1 MGRYRVRVNLSDPS
15 FSAALTAYL
24 NTQPD
29 MGVSSSE
36 VDVVVMD
43 FDGTDGRE
51 QVEAEA
57 RESNVLVIG
66 EDDSQAMIL
75 ALEAGAL
82 GYVAAGAPL
91 EQVADG
97 VRTVGEG
104 DGVVPPVMLGALLR
118 HVVHRRRA
126 ARADLD
132 LLDTL
137 THRERQV
144 LELLAGGHDRA
155 AIADRLF
162 IATGTVRTH
171 LMRIFRKLDV
181 HSQAEAMAFAARCGL
196 GNEPQEAP

>member
-1 MGRYRVRVNLSDPS
+1 MGSYRVHVQLSDAA
-15 FSAALTAYL
+15 FGAALSAYL
-24 NTQPD
+24 DAEPGIAVTL
-29 MGVSSSE
+29 GE
-36 VDVVVMD
+36 ADVVVVG
-43 FDGTDGRE
+43 FDRPESGKA
-51 QVEAEA
+51 VMVHA

-66 EDDSQAMIL
+66 EDDAERML
-75 ALEAGAL
+75 VALEAGAL
-82 GYVAAGAPL
+82 GYIALGASL

-97 VRTVGEG
+97 VRAVAEG
-104 DGVVPPVMLGALLR
+104 NGVVPPVMLGALLR

-132 LLDTL
+132 RLDSL

-155 AIADRLF
+155 EIAQRLF

-181 HSQAEAMAFAARCGL
+181 HSQNEAMAFATRCGL
-196 GNEPQEAP
+196 GNEPQEAS